1 MKRRIQAFI
10 GGLSVA
16 RKIAISSTLVIILTT
31 VSGVF
36 SLATFQSSRNIDEQI
51 TNQYY
56 PLISKLK
63 AFRVFV
69 QNTNE
74 LSSKWMYSPNDEDK
88 ASLRNALEN
97 TYPVFETDIN
107 GLISNWPDSTG
118 ELVGERLAAFIK
130 VTPSIQEL
138 MDKLNSRE
146 SYADDFLLFELVA
159 LLDDEITAPLETLVT
174 QLDLSISNLEDTSS
188 QLIATKYSSFDRLEI
203 IIIVM
208 TLLAIIIGVTTTIF
222 ATRSIV
228 KPIHHLNDTI
238 QQLSR
243 GSIPLFELKASKD
256 EIGQIV
262 ESVKKL
268 RKSLISTATFAQEIG
283 KGNLEADHE
292 LLSKEDVLGQAL
304 LNMKQNLSA
313 VISETNQVV
322 SKVAIDG
329 EFYSRLDLEGKQG
342 AWLDLS
348 NSINELFESITV
360 PFQEVGKIL
369 TAMANGDLTD
379 QYQNE
384 ARGEVEKLTNS
395 LNFALRSLKEL
406 LTDIGNTADI
416 IDLTSQEM
424 LSSGEEMITNV
435 VEISTAIGEMS
446 TGAQSQVNKVD
457 ESSQLVENILSST
470 DEMISDSE
478 LIYKAARKGVTDS
491 ERGAE
496 MIGNVAG
503 SISEIRNASNETNT
517 AMKTLATNSKEIERV
532 LGVITEIASQTNLL
546 ALNAAIEAAQAGD
559 AGRGFAVVAEEIRKL
574 AEDSRNSAKEIQKL
588 ISNVSQDTSQ
598 TVDLMNVMTTE
609 IEKSVEAA
617 NEASDVFKDIAD
629 SSTSTLGFSERILKS
644 SKDQS
649 TLIKKVVTNTESVVV
664 IAEETAAG
672 TEEVAASANQMEAGM
687 NNYIKKSRDLNEVSD
702 TLKVNLERFTLN
714 KQENTDKTTNND

>member
-16 RKIAISSTLVIILTT
+16 RKIAISSTLVIILAT
-31 VSGVF
+31 VSGVL

-63 AFRVFV
+63 AFRVYV
-69 QNTNE
+69 QNTNG
-74 LSSKWMYSPNDEDK
+74 LASKWMYSPNDEDK
-88 ASLRNALEN
+88 AALRDALGN
-97 TYPVFETDIN
+97 TYPIFKSDIN
-107 GLISNWPDSTG
+107 GLISDWPDSTG
-118 ELVGERLAAFIK
+118 GIVANELAAFEN
-130 VTPSIQEL
+130 VMPRIQEL

-146 SYADDFLLFELVA
+146 AYADDFLLFELVA
-159 LLDDEITAPLETLVT
+159 LLDDEISAPLETQV
-174 QLDLSISNLEDTSS
+174 SNLDIAIRNLESTSS
-188 QLIATKYSSFDRLEI
+188 QLIATKYNSFDRIEV

-208 TLLAIIIGVTTTIF
+208 TLLAIIIGVITTIL

-228 KPIHHLNDTI
+228 KPIHQLNDTI

-243 GSIPLFELKASKD
+243 GSIPHFELKASKD

-262 ESVKKL
+262 DSVKKL

-283 KGNLEADHE
+283 KGNLDANHE
-292 LLSKEDVLGQAL
+292 LLSNDDVLGQAL
-304 LNMKQNLSA
+304 LNMKQNLSS

-329 EFYSRLDLEGKQG
+329 EFYSRLELEGKQG
-342 AWLDLS
+342 AWLELS

-379 QYQNE
+379 QYKKE

-395 LNFALRSLKEL
+395 LNFALISLKEL

-416 IDLTSQEM
+416 IDHTSQEM
-424 LSSGEEMITNV
+424 LTSGEEMITNV

-470 DEMISDSE
+470 DEMMSDSE
-478 LIYKAARKGVTDS
+478 LIYQAAKKGVTDS

-496 MIGNVAG
+496 MMGNVAG
-503 SISEIRNASNETNT
+503 SISEIRNASNETNA
-517 AMKTLATNSKEIERV
+517 AMKTLSANSSEIERV

-598 TVDLMNVMTTE
+598 TVNLMNLMTSE
-609 IEKSVEAA
+609 IEKSVQTA
-617 NEASDVFKDIAD
+617 NEASDVFKDISD
-629 SSTSTLGFSERILKS
+629 SSTSTLGFSERILQS

-649 TLIKKVVTNTESVVV
+649 DLIKKVVTNTESVVV

-672 TEEVAASANQMEAGM
+672 TEEVAASANEMESGM
-687 NNYIKKSRDLNEVSD
+687 NNYIKKSRDLNEVSNK
-702 TLKVNLERFTLN
+702 LKTNLERFTLN
-714 KQENTDKTTNND
+714 KQENTDDTTNDD